1 MADALPIRHRH
12 GLRPVEDEMLRKH
25 VGSDDD
31 DNKGD
36 APKRNQVTS
45 LFSSHGGGSSNSKIS
60 HGGAGSGST
69 SSSSSGNL
77 NGSSV
82 SSKSTVSSSAN
93 DSQGKHRRSPLTIIW
108 ASPALLFVFLAVI
121 LMNAGLAVTVPSLA
135 LQLDSMAASPELLGY
150 IAAAAPLVSVFS
162 PTITGLAADKFG
174 GESSYTCAFA
184 VTLIAF
190 ALGNL
195 AQAFA
200 RGPLTLCLARVLVG
214 CSTGATTI
222 AISHIIRELQDKDE
236 RVRVVAV
243 FSGSEM
249 LGYIAGTAIG
259 GMLSTVRGKLLG
271 IRVNG
276 YNAPTLVSAAAAL
289 LLLLLGLPGFRRR
302 EAQIH
307 HDRRSGRHHNRD
319 EVESASACDSDSES
333 GGIGGTGAG
342 HSAAAAGSVVRRGPQ
357 STSNGGSRRD
367 DNFSNDLS
375 DQQKG
380 SAGGDSHSIVRSST
394 EAPRRAS
401 RALFTMGLLVA
412 LYCMVAAMYNA
423 LETVATPLTLSHFG
437 WGVRENALMWT
448 LSGVVGTIA
457 SLGVGHLP
465 PGLAA
470 PSDLLAISLAAAAAG
485 PWLMRAG
492 LKQAAVAG
500 QASGIA
506 SAQALSAAATAAH
519 AAAFSGATTHHS
531 GRHRGAAAAAAHA
544 GFLGGGSL
552 HHPLFWVGFLL
563 FDMGYVVSESMI
575 TVLYAS
581 AVEVAHGVGGDEDG
595 GSIEIDEHEGE
606 GAFAFGIFN
615 SVGWFLGCALGA
627 VAGNELYLKS
637 TSHMLIGCS
646 CTAIAVGA
654 SLVACRRAVFS
665 PSEAGWLLRRVE
677 PGKWLASSDSLPS
690 SQGNSSSHHDTGV
703 SSSAGDEAVAT
714 YKSKNSA
721 SGQSPATFQRRGS
734 AGREDPDAISV

>member
-1 MADALPIRHRH
+1 MADSVPIRHRH
-12 GLRPVEDEMLRKH
+12 GLRPAEDEMAKKH

-45 LFSSHGGGSSNSKIS
+45 LFGSHGGGNSSSKINHSSAGSISISNSSSNINGSATSSKSSNS
-60 HGGAGSGST
+60 
-69 SSSSSGNL
+69 
-77 NGSSV
+77 
-82 SSKSTVSSSAN
+82 SSAK

-108 ASPALLFVFLAVI
+108 ASPALVFVFLAVI

-184 VTLIAF
+184 VTLTAF

-307 HDRRSGRHHNRD
+307 QDRQSNRQQSRD
-319 EVESASACDSDSES
+319 EIDVASRNDGDAES
-333 GGIGGTGAG
+333 GGSGAVAS
-342 HSAAAAGSVVRRGPQ
+342 HSAAGVGNAVRRGSQ
-357 STSNGGSRRD
+357 SSTSGGGSRGG
-367 DNFSNDLS
+367 NSSNESS
-375 DQQKG
+375 DHQN
-380 SAGGDSHSIVRSST
+380 SGGGGEDSSVVPSSIET
-394 EAPRRAS
+394 PRRAS

-448 LSGVVGTIA
+448 LSGVVGTVA

-470 PSDLLAISLAAAAAG
+470 PSDLLAVSLAAAAVG

-492 LKQAAVAG
+492 LKQAAAAG

-519 AAAFSGATTHHS
+519 AAAFSGAPTHHS

-552 HHPLFWVGFLL
+552 QHPLFWVGFLL

-581 AVEVAHGVGGDEDG
+581 AVEVAHGGGGGGEDG
-595 GSIEIDEHEGE
+595 NSVEIDENEGE

-637 TSHMLIGCS
+637 ASHMLIGCS
-646 CTAIAVGA
+646 CTALAVGA
-654 SLVACRRAVFS
+654 SLTACRRAVFS
-665 PSEAGWLLRRVE
+665 PSEAGWLLRRIE
-677 PGKWLASSDSLPS
+677 PSKWVTSLDASSHVRT
-690 SQGNSSSHHDTGV
+690 SSSSGHKDLGI
-703 SSSAGDEAVAT
+703 SSAGDEAVAT
-714 YKSKNSA
+714 HKSKK
-721 SGQSPATFQRRGS
+721 SGTNQSPATFQRRGNTGRGDDPS
-734 AGREDPDAISV
+734 ALDI